1 MKCVATISVVLRACP
16 IIKLNVARGSINVS
30 DAACISE
37 MQYFS
42 TTTSAKFRKFLR
54 ENQRPVQWIV
64 TLNKIAALSRNGTFR
79 RKVFQVK
86 KVKMKEM
93 NVKTMD
99 SSAPSV
105 ATGKIVIFRKIKII
119 LCIFIIFASFQNY
132 ISIKF
137 PLDYSIREKNFIF
150 LLFYILTNAFT
161 I

>member
-1 MKCVATISVVLRACP
+1 MFQECTAVKCVATISVVLPACP
-16 IIKLNVARGSINVS
+16 IIKLNVVRGSINVS

-54 ENQRPVQWIV
+54 ENLRPVQWKV
-64 TLNKIAALSRNGTFR
+64 TLNKIAALSRNGTFL

-105 ATGKIVIFRKIKII
+105 TTGKIVIFREKMI
-119 LCIFIIFASFQNY
+119 LFIFIFFASFQNY

-137 PLDYSIREKNFIF
+137 PLDYSIRDKNFIF
-150 LLFYILTNAFT
+150 LLFYI
-161 I
+161 